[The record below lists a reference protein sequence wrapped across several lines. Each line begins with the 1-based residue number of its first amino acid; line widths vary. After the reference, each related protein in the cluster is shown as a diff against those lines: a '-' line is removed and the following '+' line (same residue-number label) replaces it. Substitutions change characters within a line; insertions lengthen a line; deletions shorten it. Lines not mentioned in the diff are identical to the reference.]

1 MAVPYFAAF
10 AVTKAFLAEMA
21 EMAERGSG
29 NVCSIYSPSAW
40 FPFVGSA
47 AYTAAA
53 MGAPRLLRRAADRDA
68 RHWSD
73 SD

>member
-1 MAVPYFAAF
+1 MQAIMAVPYFAAF

-40 FPFVGSA
+40 FPFVGSV
-47 AYTAAA
+47 AYTAARWA
-53 MGAPRLLRRAADRDA
+53 LRGSPPRCGSRCAALE
-68 RHWSD
+68 
-73 SD
+73 